1 MPNFTGTKIYQ
12 PAFSSATTAQHQ
24 IGEQAETA
32 DGRKYR
38 YVLAGASALVVGD
51 CIQSRIED
59 VDHDDVTVRAT
70 EIGATALLITTGS
83 SGGALDANEYA
94 GGYAVVDTTPGLG
107 YLYRIS
113 RHAAISASTDG
124 ELILEA
130 CDAVQVALTAS
141 SKVTLVASPYSK
153 VIQSPVTT
161 NSGTPLGGAIYP
173 IGATE
178 YGWIQS
184 GGPGAALIAGTPAVG
199 QPVTN
204 TASAAGALAVHSA
217 ELNEVA
223 LMMVTGRNG
232 KVLPVYWLL
241 D

>member
-1 MPNFTGTKIYQ
+1 MPNFTGLGYQ
-12 PAFSSATTAQHQ
+12 PAFSSVATAVHV
-24 IGEQAETA
+24 IGQQAISR
-32 DGRKYR
+32 DGRRYR
-38 YVLAGASALVVGD
+38 YVLCGATALVVGN

-59 VDHDDVTVRAT
+59 VDHDNVTARAT
-70 EIGATALLITTGS
+70 AVGATDLLITAGA

-94 GGYAVVDTTPGLG
+94 EGYAVIDTTPGLG
-107 YLYRIS
+107 YVYRIS
-113 RHAAISASTDG
+113 SHAAIAASANGTIVLDAEDG
-124 ELILEA
+124 I
-130 CDAVQVALTAS
+130 QVALTGTS
-141 SKVTLVASPYSK
+141 RVTLVASPYSK

-161 NSGTPLGGAIYP
+161 NSGTPVGGAIYP
-173 IGATE
+173 IVAAE

-184 GGPGAALIAGTPAVG
+184 GGLGAALISGTPAVG

-204 TASAAGALAVHSA
+204 QGTVAGALTVHSA

-223 LMMVTGRNG
+223 LMAVTGRDA